1 MNLIINNRAGVQLAA
16 AEKGRLFVEEAVRR
30 TVEYLKK
37 IMGGEIG
44 MPEWTTT
51 DRQLRREGVW
61 RAYLLSLWQE
71 IGQGR

>member
-37 IMGGEIG
+37 IMGGEIR
-44 MPEWTTT
+44 MPE
-51 DRQLRREGVW
+51 LK
-61 RAYLLSLWQE
+61 YFP
-71 IGQGR
+71 